1 MSILFSGRAVGA
13 TAAKPNILQKL
24 LRGVFTHLR
33 QAITSLGE
41 LWRSPLWTLITVAVL
56 GVSMTLPT
64 TLHLLVKNIQQVSRS
79 YDQSFEISLFLQ
91 NETTATEIAT
101 LVTLLQGDPSC
112 QSSAD

>member
-13 TAAKPNILQKL
+13 TAAKPHLLQKL
-24 LRGVFTHLR
+24 LRGFITHLR

-56 GVSMTLPT
+56 GVSMTLPA

-91 NETTATEIAT
+91 NADIAF
-101 LVTLLQGDPSC
+101 
-112 QSSAD
+112 